1 MSSFEDQFYRT
12 DRAVWPRIKRD
23 LLLAIW
29 IARLILTWFTQG
41 RRLRKASC
49 RTLREENVLYLDD
62 LINSE
67 DDD

>member
-1 MSSFEDQFYRT
+1 MSSFENQFYRT

-49 RTLREENVLYLDD
+49 RALREENVLYLDD